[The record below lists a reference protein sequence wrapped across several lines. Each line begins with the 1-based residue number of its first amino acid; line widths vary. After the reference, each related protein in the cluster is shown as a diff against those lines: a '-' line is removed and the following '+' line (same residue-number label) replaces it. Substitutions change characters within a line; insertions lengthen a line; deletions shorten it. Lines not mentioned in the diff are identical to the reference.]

1 LYGARTAVTQAT
13 GDVSLSVPDIV
24 LVWNLHLLK
33 LEAYIRLVPLHR
45 RISKDLE
52 LWVEGEGGGF
62 QMIWPQRSLVIALSV
77 FSVFVQSTH
86 ADFSFN
92 GFPSAGNL
100 RLTGDAIHSGN
111 SIRITPSQPDQLGAV
126 WHSSRQDVTSGFTT
140 TFRFKMAANGADG
153 LAFVIQNSSIDAIA
167 PAGSGG
173 ATLGYAGIPNSVAI
187 EFDTFDDSEPNGNH
201 ISVQTLGTAPNSSDH
216 AASIVWYDP
225 GYPLNGGQDH
235 TVRVVHDSDT
245 LRIYLDDDSV
255 PVITSPLDIG
265 DLLSLPDD
273 SAWVGFTAA
282 THGLKQHHSLLDWTF
297 TSDTEYVMG
306 DASGNGIT
314 SAFDATFALR
324 HGVRKIKLHG
334 RAHRAADVTG
344 NGTVGAY
351 DAALI
356 LARSVGNIPCFPVE
370 KRCEFP
376 LPRIARDAVTANWR
390 IAREEDVANL
400 VLMGTVETIQSVELS
415 IPMMGRTLS
424 DFRLGFPDTW
434 HVIAHQDGDTLRIAA
449 AGLDAILTD
458 PLVAVITDQLAGKAP
473 SGSFRVNESGWKPF
487 AQGHSLPLAGLPTIG
502 PNSPNPFNPLTSI
515 PFDLPV
521 ASYIQI
527 DIWSVDGRLV
537 QTLIRDRVLAG
548 QHTVAWNGRDKL
560 NRSVGTGVYIVRLS
574 YNPTGASE
582 SQSFTQHVVQRRITL
597 LR

>member
-1 LYGARTAVTQAT
+1 
-13 GDVSLSVPDIV
+13 
-24 LVWNLHLLK
+24 
-33 LEAYIRLVPLHR
+33 
-45 RISKDLE
+45 
-52 LWVEGEGGGF
+52 
-62 QMIWPQRSLVIALSV
+62 MIWPQRSLVIALSV
-77 FSVFVQSTH
+77 LSVFVQSTL
-86 ADFSFN
+86 ADFSFD

-100 RLTGDAIHSGN
+100 RLIGDANHSGN
-111 SIRITPSQPDQLGAV
+111 SIRITPSQPNQLGAV

-173 ATLGYAGIPNSVAI
+173 ATLGYAGIPNSIAI
-187 EFDTFDDSEPNGNH
+187 EFDTFADNEPNGNH

-216 AASIVWYDP
+216 AASLVAYDP

-265 DLLSLPDD
+265 NLLSLPDD
-273 SAWVGFTAA
+273 SAWVGFTAG
-282 THGLKQHHSLLDWTF
+282 THAKKQHHSILDWTF
-297 TSDTEYVMG
+297 IGDAEYVMG

-314 SAFDATFALR
+314 SAYDATFALR

-370 KRCEFP
+370 KHCGSP
-376 LPRIARDAVTANWR
+376 LPRITRDAVAANWQ
-390 IAREEDVANL
+390 IAREEGVSNL
-400 VLMGTVETIQSVELS
+400 VLTGTVEAIQSVELS

-434 HVIAHQDGDTLRIAA
+434 HVIAHDDGDTLRIAA
-449 AGLDAILTD
+449 AGWDAIHTG
-458 PLVAVITDQLAGKAP
+458 PLVTIATDQYAGIP
-473 SGSFRVNESGWKPF
+473 SSSSIRINESGWKPI
-487 AQGHSLPLAGLPTIG
+487 AQSHPVSPADLPTIG
-502 PNSPNPFNPLTSI
+502 PNSPNPFNPVTSI
-515 PFDLPV
+515 PFDLPI
-521 ASYIQI
+521 ASDIQI

-537 QTLIRDRVLAG
+537 QTLVRDRFLAG
-548 QHTVAWNGRDKL
+548 QYAVVWNGRDSL

-574 YNPTGASE
+574 CNPIDASG
-582 SQSFTQHVVQRRITL
+582 SHSSIAQHVAQRRITL